1 MAFKMKGSPMYRNF
15 GIGPKQNYGDQKS
28 EAEKLAE
35 RKAKRRAEGK
45 PVGLGERVSAVGRAA
60 DEAVSKVTRKVS
72 KVAEGAGKV
81 VKRADTAINKAVA
94 SRKAKKARNQ
104 RWRKAVDAW
113 RAGGSKGSIPRKKD
127 FE

>member
-1 MAFKMKGSPMYRNF
+1 MKGSPMYRNF
-15 GIGPKQNYGDQKS
+15 GIGPKQNYGNQKS

-45 PVGLGERVSAVGRAA
+45 PVGVGETISAVGRAA
-60 DEAVSKVTRKVS
+60 DEAVSKVTSKVS

-81 VKRADTAINKAVA
+81 VSRLDRGINKAVA

-113 RAGGSKGSIPRKKD
+113 RAGGSQGVIARKKD
-127 FE
+127 F